1 MHILM
6 MSLYA
11 TMTAVVLA
19 AVETRSD
26 STRDR
31 LIHGLKTFGWF
42 MGVGLVLSWIFFPI
56 PW

>member
-11 TMTAVVLA
+11 GMTAVVLS

-26 STRDR
+26 NMRDR
-31 LIHGLKTFGWF
+31 LIHGIKTFGWF
-42 MGVGLVLSWIFFPI
+42 MGVGLLLSWIFFPV

>member
-26 STRDR
+26 SMRDR
-31 LIHGLKTFGWF
+31 AIHGLKTFGWF
-42 MGVGLVLSWIFFPI
+42 MGVGLLLSWVFFPV

>member
-26 STRDR
+26 SMRDR
-31 LIHGLKTFGWF
+31 TIHGLKTFGWF
-42 MGVGLVLSWIFFPI
+42 MGVGLLLSWVFFPV